1 MVLRKPRLCRPM
13 PKPMPGF
20 NPGRA
25 SGDRFPLFNTS
36 SPRTPTR
43 SVVRR
48 DSGPEGYPDTVAG
61 AAPKGGPYRSRR
73 RLAQLP
79 RATLL
84 MRTCE
89 SIYDN
94 RYYELHSPPRRR
106 HLATTPA
113 AAMPSALP
121 PPFFARCP
129 RWEAEAMGAL
139 REDLL
144 FSWSCGARP
153 KERSPALAPGP

>member
-1 MVLRKPRLCRPM
+1 MGCDAFVGVPAMVLRKPRLCRCRSRCQAEP
-13 PKPMPGF
+13 
-20 NPGRA
+20 
-25 SGDRFPLFNTS
+25 SGDPDSALVCCLYLA
-36 SPRTPTR
+36 PQAPVPPTR

-61 AAPKGGPYRSRR
+61 ASPKGGPYRSRR

-84 MRTCE
+84 MRKCE

-94 RYYELHSPPRRR
+94 RYYDLHSPPRRR

-129 RWEAEAMGAL
+129 RWEAEALGAL
-139 REDLL
+139 RPNLL
-144 FSWSCGARP
+144 FS
-153 KERSPALAPGP
+153 